1 MDQSADNRLS
11 ATELPLSKVFS
22 DDFVFSIP
30 NYQRPYSWGVE
41 QASELLDDLL
51 SFMGTHQGPGSSN
64 NPYFLGSI
72 VLIKGTDPRAE
83 VVDGQQRLTTLTV
96 LLAALRA
103 LANDEDKSHLT
114 PFLYERGNPYSG
126 AQNRYRLTLRDR
138 DAAFF
143 QNHVQKEDGIGLM
156 RSLKGR
162 LTDSRLNL
170 RDVALLFL
178 SRLQEIADGKRQDLG
193 RFVLRNCYLVV
204 VSTPDLDSA
213 YRIFSVLNDRGLD
226 LSPADILKAEIIG
239 AIPEEDQQQYTS
251 KWEATEDDLGR
262 DSFRDLFSHI
272 RMIHRKSKPQDTLLK
287 EFRNFVKPTS
297 APQLFLDE
305 TLSPMAESY
314 SDIVGASYS
323 GAHEVGTINNHLR
336 WLNRIDNVDWI
347 PPAMLHFTRNRDNPE
362 DLLRFLDGLER
373 LASCLMVVRANVNRR
388 IDRYGR
394 VMAAIDK
401 GDDLYAPSSPLE
413 LTSPERQKMVEALDG
428 DLYNSVRVRLPVL
441 LRLDEALSE
450 GEARYDLKVVS
461 VEHVLPQNPPSDSQ
475 WVAWFPDGESRTTI
489 VHRLGNLVLL
499 SRIKNSKA
507 QNFDFE
513 RKKRQYFSTGSVT
526 PFALTS
532 QVLQETHWTP
542 QLVVR
547 RQQQL
552 MAKLKEIWRL

>member
-11 ATELPLSKVFS
+11 ATELPLAKVFS

-143 QNHVQKEDGIGLM
+143 RDYVQKEDGIDLM

-178 SRLQEIADGKRQDLG
+178 SRLQEITDERRQDLG
-193 RFVLRNCYLVV
+193 RFVLRSCYLVV

-239 AIPEEDQQQYTS
+239 AIPEEDQQRYTS
-251 KWEATEDDLGR
+251 KWEETEDDLGR

-272 RMIHRKSKPQDTLLK
+272 RMIYRKSKPQDTLLK

-297 APQLFLDE
+297 APQLFLDQ

-323 GAHEVGTINNHLR
+323 GAHEGGAINNHLR

-347 PPAMLHFTRNRDNPE
+347 PPAMLYFTRNRDNPE
-362 DLLRFLDGLER
+362 DLLRFLKGLER

-394 VMAAIDK
+394 VMTAIDK

-413 LTSPERQKMVEALDG
+413 LTNLERQKMVEALDG
-428 DLYNSVRVRLPVL
+428 DFYNSVRVRLPVL

-475 WVAWFPDGESRTTI
+475 WAAWFPDVEARTTI